1 MNHLFATKFYFH
13 FSGNP
18 PNITGNLI
26 FYCNKR
32 KKLMKISVIEL
43 LHGLFVYFGWV
54 IGRMPKIMQNGPQT
68 RSTPTSNER
77 KKHGPRCCTGK
88 QRIPS
93 TDMWK
98 CMKTRSFLSF
108 PVLFF
113 FKLWV
118 PKSYEAIQNVS
129 KLSRS
134 NMHLCVA
141 MIEFWFNI
149 MSIY

>member
-1 MNHLFATKFYFH
+1 MHRVIAGTHKSSRVSRFVFRGRVKKLRFSKTNDPKIDNFFATKCYFH

-93 TDMWK
+93 TDM
-98 CMKTRSFLSF
+98 
-108 PVLFF
+108 
-113 FKLWV
+113 
-118 PKSYEAIQNVS
+118 
-129 KLSRS
+129 
-134 NMHLCVA
+134 
-141 MIEFWFNI
+141 
-149 MSIY
+149 